1 MLLNPMPRILF
12 IEHNGTEHALEGKS
26 GQSAMQA
33 AMTNGVPGIIADCGG
48 SCSCATC
55 HVYVDDAWRD
65 RLPAASASE
74 KEMIDCALHVQEGS
88 RLSCQI
94 ELVEELDGL
103 VLRIPESQI

>member
-1 MLLNPMPRILF
+1 MPRITF
-12 IEHNGTEHALEGKS
+12 IEHNGTEHALDVTT

-33 AMTNGVPGIIADCGG
+33 AMSNRVPGIIADCGG

-55 HVYVDDAWRD
+55 HVYVDEAWLS
-65 RLPAASASE
+65 RLPGPSSAE
-74 KEMIDCALHVQEGS
+74 KDMIECALHVQDNS

-94 ELVEELDGL
+94 ELRDELDGL